1 MKEKKK
7 LCAFH
12 CGRQVHR
19 GRRLCREHLEHQRQK
34 MAQYRAERKR
44 MMLCSRCPN
53 PARLLA
59 DGTASTLCD
68 ACRAHVRAIEARQ
81 AER

>member
-19 GRRLCREHLEHQRQK
+19 NRRLCKEHLEHQRQK
-34 MAQYRAERKR
+34 MAHYRAQRKR
-44 MMLCSRCPN
+44 LMLCSRCSN
-53 PARLLA
+53 NARVLP

-68 ACRAHVRAIEARQ
+68 ECRAHVRELEANRTTS
-81 AER
+81 